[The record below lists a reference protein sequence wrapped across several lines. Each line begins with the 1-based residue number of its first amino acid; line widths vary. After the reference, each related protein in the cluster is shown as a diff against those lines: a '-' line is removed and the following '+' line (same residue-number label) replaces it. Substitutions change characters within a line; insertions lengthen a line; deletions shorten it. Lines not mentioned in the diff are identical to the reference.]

1 MGDINNYLIMNRK
14 TSPIIKVYIIISL
27 VFIFTALLISQLNY
41 KKYYKSIGQVL
52 KEENIYYLSL
62 YLYPHKLNIIKKNNK
77 LIIDDYEYNYSIEKI
92 ENEYFIANDYNSYLK
107 VDLNINLKE
116 EDKIVNNVLEV
127 KILESNQKIF
137 YYIKNYLKKGRK
149 KWK

>member
-62 YLYPHKLNIIKKNNK
+62 YLYPHQLNIIKKNNK

-149 KWK
+149 K